1 MGSCITTWEFALF
14 KTTKGSKATF
24 IEGTTLKRCSS
35 FFGQTEAK
43 QVSTPADLNI
53 KLQKEDGVSRPVDA
67 ITYQPIVGSLL
78 CTAITTGLDI
88 AQAVGVVSRFCA
100 NPTQSLLIA
109 AKLAKLC

>member
-1 MGSCITTWEFALF
+1 M
-14 KTTKGSKATF
+14 
-24 IEGTTLKRCSS
+24 LK

-53 KLQKEDGVSRPVDA
+53 KLQKEDGVSRPVDT
-67 ITYQPIVGSLL
+67 ITYQSIVGSLL

-109 AKLAKLC
+109 AKLAKL